1 MITSVTSSDTSAAS
15 AAMKKS
21 LGMNKDDF
29 LTLFVT
35 QLKNQ
40 DPLNPM
46 DGTEFLAQLAQLT
59 QVEQAYNTNTNL
71 ENILSALNNSSSL
84 SASSLVGKSIS
95 AAGSQVALTA
105 GESAQISYS
114 VPSAAEQITVTITDS
129 NGATVRT
136 LNQGQ
141 TTAGTSSVTWDGRDA
156 SGTQLASGTYNVSV
170 AGISASGNTFTCQP
184 LVTGRVDGIS
194 YEGTAVTMTIGGVTV
209 PFNNI
214 LSVTGG

>member
-46 DGTEFLAQLAQLT
+46 NGTEFLAQLAQLT

-71 ENILSALNNSSSL
+71 QNILSALNNSSSL
-84 SASSLVGKSIS
+84 SASSLVGKNVS

-105 GESAQISYS
+105 GEPAQISYS
-114 VPSAAEQITVTITDS
+114 VPSAAAQVTVTVTDS
-129 NGATVRT
+129 NGAAVRT
-136 LNQGQ
+136 LTQGQ
-141 TTAGTSSVTWDGRDA
+141 TAAGISSVTWDGRGA
-156 SGTQLASGTYNVSV
+156 NGNLLASGVYGVSV
-170 AGISASGNTFTCQP
+170 AGVSAAGATVSCQP
-184 LVTGRVDGIS
+184 LVTGKVGAVS
-194 YEGTAVTMTIGGVTV
+194 YEGTEVTMTIGGVTV
-209 PFNNI
+209 PYTSI